1 MVKAAKKGTPVIR
14 FKGGNGKTVFIT
26 AGVHGTELSSQVA
39 AMKLIAKLKNTPING
54 TVYVMPFMNPKAT
67 AKNVRNYHGVNL
79 NSKANVKGTISYK
92 TVKLIVKF
100 KCSAYGDFH
109 CTKPGGKPGKN
120 VAMGTYS
127 PTPQSA
133 VMAKYI
139 AKKSKVKYL
148 IYKRAGSEYPGALE
162 DMVSLKGI
170 PAVTCEVITPHGK
183 IAKGTPAA
191 SLSMMNS
198 FLKFNSLI

>member
-109 CTKPGGKPGKN
+109 CT
-120 VAMGTYS
+120 
-127 PTPQSA
+127 
-133 VMAKYI
+133 
-139 AKKSKVKYL
+139 
-148 IYKRAGSEYPGALE
+148 
-162 DMVSLKGI
+162 
-170 PAVTCEVITPHGK
+170 
-183 IAKGTPAA
+183 
-191 SLSMMNS
+191 
-198 FLKFNSLI
+198 